1 MKKDILESEQFYN
14 LMQAYRH
21 GNRTDQVKIL
31 KAFEEVKK
39 FLRTHQTE
47 IFNNC
52 DCVHMTGRTAD
63 GSQGCA
69 LNIHTHKSCIWTTI
83 VVVRNC
89 EKYTKA

>member
-52 DCVHMTGRTAD
+52 DCVHMIGRDTI
-63 GSQGCA
+63 GTQVCNYREG
-69 LNIHTHKSCIWTTI
+69 NICPYTSIGGF
-83 VVVRNC
+83 RNC
-89 EKYTKA
+89 KKYRND